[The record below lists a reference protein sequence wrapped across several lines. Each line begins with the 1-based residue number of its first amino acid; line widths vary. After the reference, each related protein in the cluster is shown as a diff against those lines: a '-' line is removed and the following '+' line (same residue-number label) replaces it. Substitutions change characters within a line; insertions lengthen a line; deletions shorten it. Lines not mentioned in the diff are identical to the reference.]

1 MKLPAG
7 KKKRKQ
13 RETAKRRK
21 LGTGMQGAVAGRGAC
36 VGDTN
41 LAVRAEESWDH
52 LQKRARMGWG
62 KHDGQE

>member
-1 MKLPAG
+1 
-7 KKKRKQ
+7 
-13 RETAKRRK
+13 
-21 LGTGMQGAVAGRGAC
+21 MQGAVAGRGAC